1 MESILFIETAISG
14 SSREAIKAAVRLGY
28 RTVLLTQRT
37 SFIKRRNEFVD
48 VAQMI
53 HIEELTE
60 EHIRME
66 IRQLQQQGNTI
77 KAIISFVDPFVSIA
91 AQLANEFCNSVL
103 SVEALKI
110 MEDKTATR
118 NTLSE
123 HATTPTFE
131 IVGPTD
137 DIEQVIHKN
146 RDYPIIVKSAIS
158 KASKDVYSVE
168 NKVELEK
175 VIKRIGK
182 LYPNQTIVL
191 DEYLDG
197 PQYLVEVLVHNG
209 EIAIIAII
217 KQEITKNI
225 KFIVTGYAI
234 ELHLEEELYTKL
246 VYAVESIL
254 QNLQTTNATC
264 HLECRYVNGHWKLIE
279 MNPRIA
285 GGAMNC
291 MIQEAFG
298 INLVE
303 ETLKLY
309 LGFEPTLIR
318 KFEKNI
324 YTHYITIKSCGYLL
338 KVIGQQQA
346 AAHPGVKEVYIKPH
360 KGAIMIPP
368 LSMGHRYGYVIASG
382 DTPEEAKKNA
392 ENAANHI
399 KFYLEPL

>member
-1 MESILFIETAISG
+1 MESILFIETATSG
-14 SSREAIKAAVRLGY
+14 SSREAIKAATRLGY
-28 RTVLLTQRT
+28 RTVLLTERM
-37 SFIKRRNEFVD
+37 SFIKRRNEFAD

-53 HIEELTE
+53 YLEELTE
-60 EHIRME
+60 DRIRME
-66 IRQLQQQGNTI
+66 ICLLQQQGSI
-77 KAIISFVDPFVSIA
+77 MKAIISFVDPFVSIA
-91 AQLANEFCNSVL
+91 AQLANECCNAAL

-118 NTLSE
+118 KALSE
-123 HATTPTFE
+123 HATTPIFE

-137 DIEQVIHKN
+137 DLEQVIHQD
-146 RDYPIIVKSAIS
+146 RDYPIIVKSAVS
-158 KASKDVYSVE
+158 KASKDVYSVG

-175 VIKRIGK
+175 AIKRIGK
-182 LYPNQTIVL
+182 LYPKETIVL
-191 DEYLDG
+191 DEYVDG

-209 EIAIIAII
+209 EMTIIAII

-225 KFIVTGYAI
+225 KFIVTGYAV
-234 ELHLEEELYTKL
+234 EPHLEGELYTKL
-246 VYAVESIL
+246 VRAVESIL
-254 QNLQTTNATC
+254 KNLQVTNATC
-264 HLECRYVNGHWKLIE
+264 HLECRYVNENWKLIE

-285 GGAMNC
+285 GGAMNR
-291 MIQEAFG
+291 MIEEAFG

-309 LGFEPTLIR
+309 LGFEPTLIKR
-318 KFEKNI
+318 FEKNM

-346 AAHPGVKEVYIKPH
+346 TAHPGVKEVYIKPH
-360 KGAIMIPP
+360 KGAIMMPP

-392 ENAANHI
+392 ENAASHI